1 MIRFRI
7 LLAIGLLLAAAPE
20 SRAADC
26 NGAYLDAD
34 TVAQCLK
41 PHRFRNIKHGQTQQ
55 PAEAPASVNLWVH
68 FDFDSA
74 TLGTD
79 ARISLDQVAQALATP
94 ALATLH
100 FTIAGHTDAAGTAE
114 YNQALSLRRA
124 DAVRNYLVQNGSV
137 SAARL
142 QIEGLG
148 FTQPLNPA
156 DPLAAEN
163 RRVEIRTAAPG

>member
-1 MIRFRI
+1 MIKFRI
-7 LLAIGLLLAAAPE
+7 LLAIGLLLAAPPQ
-20 SRAADC
+20 SHAADC

-34 TVAQCLK
+34 TVAQCLM
-41 PHRFRNIKHGQTQQ
+41 PHRYRNIKHGQTQQ
-55 PAEAPASVNLWVH
+55 PAETPASVNLWVH

-74 TLGTD
+74 ALGTD

-142 QIEGLG
+142 QIEGL
-148 FTQPLNPA
+148 PWV
-156 DPLAAEN
+156 N
-163 RRVEIRTAAPG
+163 RS